1 MGFPRRELVPYL
13 LLLLALLAFHGR
25 SLGNGFHYDDGHSL
39 LRNPHVR
46 SLRELPSF
54 FTDAHTFSADP
65 GYAMY
70 RPLVVASHALNYALG
85 GYGARGYLALNL
97 AVHCLAS
104 LVAFHLLGQLGL
116 AWVPALVGALLF
128 GLHPAQTEVVNYVSA
143 RSESLAGLFVLGGF
157 SAFLHSLTAAV
168 RWRWLALSLLAFTL
182 GLLCKSTT
190 LVLPLLLLLHHLL
203 FRPSRPWRDHL
214 PYWALAA
221 LYVLLYV
228 ALSGQGL
235 ERASQ
240 VRDFAAQFATQA
252 KALGHYLLL
261 TVVPVHLNIQQQFFV
276 SASPLELVPVLGA
289 LLFTTLALVAWR
301 GANRQLL
308 FALGW
313 FLLCLLP
320 TLVVPLN
327 ILVND
332 HRLYLS
338 LFGLALMA
346 AGWVDG
352 TSRRWPVWAGLALF
366 GVLCCQRA
374 GVWRDE
380 ISLWSAAARQAP
392 RMAEAQYNL
401 GYAFHQAGDLEHAR
415 QAYER
420 AVALSPAYVRAQVNL
435 GAVYRQQGE
444 LPKAEAAFRRALAV
458 EPGQVEALN
467 NLGLVYAGGGQY
479 TAAIGLYQQ
488 ALERAPDQAD
498 IWLNLGL
505 ALRDSGQPQPAA
517 EALSRAIQL
526 DPSIRQRFAP

>member
-1 MGFPRRELVPYL
+1 
-13 LLLLALLAFHGR
+13 
-25 SLGNGFHYDDGHSL
+25 
-39 LRNPHVR
+39 
-46 SLRELPSF
+46 
-54 FTDAHTFSADP
+54 
-65 GYAMY
+65 
-70 RPLVVASHALNYALG
+70 VV
-85 GYGARGYLALNL
+85 
-97 AVHCLAS
+97 
-104 LVAFHLLGQLGL
+104 FHLLGQLGVAL
-116 AWVPALVGALLF
+116 VPALAGALLF

-157 SAFLHSLTAAV
+157 SAFLHSLTATV
-168 RWRWLALSLLAFTL
+168 RWRWLALSLLTFAL
-182 GLLCKSTT
+182 GLLCKSTA

-221 LYVLLYV
+221 LYVLLYA

-252 KALGHYLLL
+252 KALVHYLLL
-261 TVVPVHLNIQQQFFV
+261 TLVPVHLNIQQQFFV
-276 SASPLELVPVLGA
+276 SASPLELVPFLGG
-289 LLFTTLALVAWR
+289 LFVATLGLVVWR
-301 GANRQLL
+301 RGDRQLR

-320 TLVVPLN
+320 TVVVPLN

-338 LFGLALMA
+338 LFGFALLGA
-346 AGWVDG
+346 TWVEA
-352 TSRRWPVWAGLALF
+352 TQQRWPLWMLAGVL

-392 RMAEAQYNL
+392 HMAEAQYNL

-420 AVALSPAYVRAQVNL
+420 AVAQSPAYVRAQVNL

-479 TAAIGLYQQ
+479 PAAIGLYQQ
-488 ALERAPDQAD
+488 ALERAPKQAD

-526 DPSIRQRFAP
+526 DPGLRQRFGP